1 MPNTSVKIILIIMS
15 EIRYP
20 QNLIKKLFWYL
31 IRIIEQYIFVIN
43 KWNFKFL
50 LKSNTLFYDLLLLL
64 GTGSNVTSSTASQS
78 TTFSAWTSD
87 SSLKTESFYLAEH
100 KKPYSRNL
108 SNRKHEIIIL
118 WNQRFAWYRLLTK
131 VLNYKK
137 MKPSCQNRIS
147 QIQIRSSYHRL
158 HMNYFRVYLLIYNT

>member
-1 MPNTSVKIILIIMS
+1 M
-15 EIRYP
+15 E
-20 QNLIKKLFWYL
+20 
-31 IRIIEQYIFVIN
+31 
-43 KWNFKFL
+43 FKFL

-100 KKPYSRNL
+100 KKPHSRNL
-108 SNRKHEIIIL
+108 VNCFHRIFSCFL
-118 WNQRFAWYRLLTK
+118 RFLYYKYRFLTK
-131 VLNYKK
+131 VLTYKK

-147 QIQIRSSYHRL
+147 QIQIWSTHHRL
-158 HMNYFRVYLLIYNT
+158 NRYIWTNFSIMKTSCSIINSKGAFTYLWRQIFG

>member
-100 KKPYSRNL
+100 KKPHSRNL
-108 SNRKHEIIIL
+108 VNCFHRIFSCFL
-118 WNQRFAWYRLLTK
+118 RFLYYKYRFLTK
-131 VLNYKK
+131 VLTYKK
-137 MKPSCQNRIS
+137 VKPSCQNRIS
-147 QIQIRSSYHRL
+147 QIQIWSTHHRL
-158 HMNYFRVYLLIYNT
+158 NRYI